1 MTNQYKRRTLT
12 IATALLLVANTSC
25 EDTLSRLNPAF
36 SWVNDPPRLALIAG
50 GRLVVVEFNWFGLGY
65 KVRPISGA
73 VIPVGTS
80 RAPDGHR
87 SVGGR
92 AGGQFGGGPTD
103 PFVDPDP
110 DEHDFDPDIW
120 DEPDDDLPL
129 PDPPD
134 LPDVFEDAFDGL
146 PDPPPLGPDDVS
158 TTNPYDGTM
167 SSTMVGPGDLPPPSP
182 GSSNFRGS
190 EGRPATSSKINIG
203 GSPWGMVR
211 TPDGLRTLVAY
222 AQGIAVV
229 DRKARTVVDRI
240 PLPPGSVPR
249 SIAITPDGRTAYVTS
264 FVRSAAELYVV
275 DLATKKVIATL
286 SSGGYASR
294 VVMKP
299 DGTQAWFTS
308 FFDDSVTVVDVA
320 SNTLGVT
327 IGSIL
332 NAWDIKFN
340 PTGTRAYVCGPVGSG
355 DVVNVI
361 DTSTYS
367 VIAKIPVGF
376 RPKSMIVTP
385 SGRHLFVANFGSDTI
400 TQIDTITNKVVR
412 NITVGKKP
420 HGFQI
425 LR

>member
-1 MTNQYKRRTLT
+1 MANQYKSRALT
-12 IATALLLVANTSC
+12 IATALMLVGTTSC

-80 RAPDGHR
+80 RAPDGPR
-87 SVGGR
+87 SAGGR
-92 AGGQFGGGPTD
+92 AGTGFGGGPTD
-103 PFVDPDP
+103 PFVDPDL
-110 DEHDFDPDIW
+110 DEHDFDPDFW
-120 DEPDDDLPL
+120 PEPEGDFPL
-129 PDPPD
+129 PPLDIPEEDP
-134 LPDVFEDAFDGL
+134 FDGL
-146 PDPPPLGPDDVS
+146 PDPPPIDPDDVS
-158 TTNPYDGTM
+158 TTNPYDGTLSM
-167 SSTMVGPGDLPPPSP
+167 TNVGPGDFPAQNP
-182 GSSNFRGS
+182 GPSNFRGAD
-190 EGRPATSSKINIG
+190 GKPATSSKINIG

-264 FVRSAAELYVV
+264 FVRSAAELYVG
-275 DLATKKVIATL
+275 DLASKKVIATL
-286 SSGGYASR
+286 SSGGYAAR

-308 FFDDSVTVVDVA
+308 FFDDSVTVIDVA

-340 PTGTRAYVCGPVGSG
+340 PTGTRAYVCGPTGSG
-355 DVVNVI
+355 DVINVI

-425 LR
+425 LH